1 MDATQAPAGVMRSKA
16 PAGTLQAKNLDGLAS
31 GIAETQRV
39 FHEIAKGS
47 DHGPMT
53 EQMEE
58 VVRKIKKERAYYVQ
72 KAKNIMDTTQ
82 SYSARFE
89 HELSTTDEA
98 LAKELGVTVA
108 KYRGDEE
115 RDFVAKEFAVESFP
129 SISVFKGG
137 KMTKYTSEAR
147 DTASLKAFVE
157 ANM

>member
-1 MDATQAPAGVMRSKA
+1 MVTYAPWCQFCQA
-16 PAGTLQAKNLDGLAS
+16 
-31 GIAETQRV
+31 
-39 FHEIAKGS
+39 
-47 DHGPMT
+47 
-53 EQMEE
+53 ME
-58 VVRKIKKERAYYVQ
+58 ADY
-72 KAKNIMDTTQ
+72 
-82 SYSARFE
+82 
-89 HELSTTDEA
+89 EA